1 MRTWVRELESY
12 THDYVRR
19 GGKQNRRKQVSLI
32 VKFLEFTDAQEGLT
46 SLHRLG
52 KRHVINF
59 WKAHREMPEKSAY
72 DHWLGLCQLWSWLGK
87 PEKPPQP
94 HKMNAHSDGPGT
106 EEANSQTV
114 LCFTEFSSAIKS
126 AREAKGMP
134 ILKLA
139 NLSGCDPAIL
149 HEIEAGQYGATSILD
164 IQNLLRILNITLAIE
179 EFTRER
185 QLRGAFFAQP
195 GLHDNNPNR

>member
-1 MRTWVRELESY
+1 MRTWARELESY

-32 VKFLEFTDAQEGLT
+32 VNFLEFADAQEELT

-59 WKAHREMPEKSAY
+59 WKAHRNMPEKSAY
-72 DHWLGLCQLWSWLGK
+72 DYWLGLCQLWSWLGK
-87 PEKPPQP
+87 SEKPPRP
-94 HKMNAHSDGPGT
+94 HKMIVPSEEPGT
-106 EEANSQTV
+106 NETNPKTV
-114 LCFTEFSSAIKS
+114 LCFTEISAAIKV

-139 NLSGCDPAIL
+139 NLSGCDPTIL
-149 HEIEAGQYGATSILD
+149 NEIEAGQYGAATISD
-164 IQNLLRILNITLAIE
+164 IQNLLKILSVNLTLVN
-179 EFTRER
+179 T
-185 QLRGAFFAQP
+185 
-195 GLHDNNPNR
+195 

>member
-1 MRTWVRELESY
+1 MRTWAKELESY

-32 VKFLEFTDAQEGLT
+32 VNFLEFNDAQEGLT

-72 DHWLGLCQLWSWLGK
+72 DHWLGLCLLWSWLGK
-87 PEKPPQP
+87 PEKPPRP
-94 HKMNAHSDGPGT
+94 HKMTIQDSTSDHVGQ
-106 EEANSQTV
+106 QTV
-114 LCFTEFSSAIKS
+114 TCFKEFSTAIKT

-139 NLSGCDPAIL
+139 NLSGCDPTIIN
-149 HEIEAGQYGATSILD
+149 EIEACQYGSATISD
-164 IQNLLRILNITLAIE
+164 IQNLLKVLSVNLT
-179 EFTRER
+179 
-185 QLRGAFFAQP
+185 FA
-195 GLHDNNPNR
+195 RT

>member
-1 MRTWVRELESY
+1 MRTWAKELESY

-32 VKFLEFTDAQEGLT
+32 VNFLEFTDAQEGLT

-59 WKAHREMPEKSAY
+59 WKGHRDMPEKSAY

-87 PEKPPQP
+87 PEKPPRP
-94 HKMNAHSDGPGT
+94 HKMTIQDSTSDHVGQ
-106 EEANSQTV
+106 QTV
-114 LCFTEFSSAIKS
+114 TCFKEFSTAIKT

-139 NLSGCDPAIL
+139 NLLGCDPKTIE
-149 HEIEAGQYGATSILD
+149 EIESGTYDNLAASE
-164 IQNLLRILNITLAIE
+164 IQHVFGILNIRLTIA
-179 EFTRER
+179 
-185 QLRGAFFAQP
+185 
-195 GLHDNNPNR
+195 NPQ

>member
-1 MRTWVRELESY
+1 MRTWAKELESY

-32 VKFLEFTDAQEGLT
+32 VNFLEFIDAQEGLT

-87 PEKPPQP
+87 SEKPPRP
-94 HKMNAHSDGPGT
+94 HKSSDDAGQQT
-106 EEANSQTV
+106 AN
-114 LCFTEFSSAIKS
+114 CFTEFSTTIKT
-126 AREAKGMP
+126 ARETKGMP

-139 NLSGCDPAIL
+139 NLSGCDPTIL
-149 HEIEAGQYGATSILD
+149 NEIEAGQYSAATISD
-164 IQNLLRILNITLAIE
+164 IQNLLKILSINLTLAR
-179 EFTRER
+179 T
-185 QLRGAFFAQP
+185 
-195 GLHDNNPNR
+195 

>member
-1 MRTWVRELESY
+1 MRIWVRELESY

-32 VKFLEFTDAQEGLT
+32 VNFLEFTDAQEGLT

-72 DHWLGLCQLWSWLGK
+72 DYWLGFCQLWSWLGK
-87 PEKPPQP
+87 SEKPPRP
-94 HKMNAHSDGPGT
+94 HKMNTQPENLATDEPKV
-106 EEANSQTV
+106 QTAPS
-114 LCFTEFSSAIKS
+114 FSEFSAAIKT
-126 AREAKGMP
+126 AREAKGMS

-139 NLSGCDPAIL
+139 NLSGCDLTIIN
-149 HEIEAGQYGATSILD
+149 EIEAGQYGGATISD
-164 IQNLLRILNITLAIE
+164 IQNLLKILSVNLTLG
-179 EFTRER
+179 T
-185 QLRGAFFAQP
+185 P
-195 GLHDNNPNR
+195 

>member
-1 MRTWVRELESY
+1 MRTWARELESY

-32 VKFLEFTDAQEGLT
+32 VNILEFIDAQEKLT

-59 WKAHREMPEKSAY
+59 WKAHRDMPEKSAY

-87 PEKPPQP
+87 SEKPPRP
-94 HKMNAHSDGPGT
+94 HKMIAPA
-106 EEANSQTV
+106 EESNPQTV
-114 LCFTEFSSAIKS
+114 LCFTEFSAAIKS
-126 AREAKGMP
+126 ARKANDMP

-139 NLSGCDPAIL
+139 NLSGCDPIVID
-149 HEIEAGQYGATSILD
+149 EIESGKYGSATISNVQDILK
-164 IQNLLRILNITLAIE
+164 ILNINLMIE
-179 EFTRER
+179 NVTSER
-185 QLRGAFFAQP
+185 SI
-195 GLHDNNPNR
+195 HS